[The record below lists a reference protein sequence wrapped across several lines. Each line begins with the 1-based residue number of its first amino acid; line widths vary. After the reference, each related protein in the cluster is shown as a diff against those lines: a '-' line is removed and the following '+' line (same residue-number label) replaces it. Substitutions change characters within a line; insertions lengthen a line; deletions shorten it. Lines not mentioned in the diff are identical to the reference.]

1 MSGADA
7 LPAATEAGLAAG
19 AAGDGTDAAGEWRG
33 ADGAADGEPLP
44 LVPGTN
50 K

>member
-1 MSGADA
+1 MSGADGV
-7 LPAATEAGLAAG
+7 PAATGIGLAAG
-19 AAGDGTDAAGEWRG
+19 AVGDGADAAGEWRG